1 MRLIHLADLHLGR
14 SLAEFSL
21 IDLQREILTEIVN
34 YAIRAKADAVVIAG
48 DVYDRSTPAVQAV
61 NLLSGFLSALAR
73 LNIPV
78 LIIPGNHDSADRL
91 TFLSDILGQAGIHI
105 AGDYRLGQP
114 PVTLTDEYG
123 PVNFF
128 LLPFFRPGHI
138 RAQAQEETVAGYDD
152 AVRVAVSHMPVDPT
166 QRNVLVGHQ
175 FVCAAGQMPIRSDSE
190 MLFAGGTELVSA
202 AHFAPFDYVA
212 LGHLH
217 RSQKAAGEKIRY
229 CGAPLQYSFG
239 EAGEEKSIL
248 VVELR
253 EKGDLEVK
261 TVPLSPLRK
270 MTIQTGTFDE
280 LMSSD
285 ASSGREDFVRA
296 DLTDEEYIP
305 DAIRQLR
312 KVWPNILEITYPNI
326 SKGLSEWTAS
336 EETEEMSPLESLES
350 FYRFMRGTDMSDEQE
365 EMVERFIREIWEVEE

>member
-1 MRLIHLADLHLGR
+1 MKMIHLSDLHLGR
-14 SLAEFSL
+14 RLGEFPL
-21 IDLQREILTEIVN
+21 KEDQEDILEKILKIVE
-34 YAIRAKADAVVIAG
+34 KESPDAVLIAG
-48 DVYDRSTPAVQAV
+48 DVYDRPIPPEEAVR
-61 NLLSGFLSALAR
+61 LFGGFLEKLVRAAGAVFVIS
-73 LNIPV
+73 
-78 LIIPGNHDSADRL
+78 GNHDSNIRL
-91 TFLSDILGQAGIHI
+91 AFGSRLMRENNVYFSSEFKGILEKVELTDEFG
-105 AGDYRLGQP
+105 
-114 PVTLTDEYG
+114 PVTLWM
-123 PVNFF
+123 
-128 LLPFFRPGHI
+128 LPFIKPAHVGAFYNDIDHDDYTGAVARVVEGSGVD
-138 RAQAQEETVAGYDD
+138 ETG
-152 AVRVAVSHMPVDPT
+152 
-166 QRNVLVGHQ
+166 RNVLIAHQ
-175 FVCAAGQMPIRSDSE
+175 YVTGAERSESE
-190 MLFAGGTELVSA
+190 DRVIGGLENVDGEV
-202 AHFAPFDYVA
+202 FAPFDYVA

-280 LMSSD
+280 LMSSE
-285 ASSGREDFVRA
+285 ASGGREDFVRA